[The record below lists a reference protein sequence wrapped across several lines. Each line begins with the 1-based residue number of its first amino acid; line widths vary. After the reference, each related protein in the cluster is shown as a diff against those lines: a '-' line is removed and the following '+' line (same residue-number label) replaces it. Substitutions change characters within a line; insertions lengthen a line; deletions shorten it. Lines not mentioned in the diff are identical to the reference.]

1 MTDSRSRL
9 PSPDVASATV
19 RDRGRRWSPRRW
31 TLWSL
36 PRSALAYV
44 LGVEAAAVLV
54 MVLTLVLGPHGR
66 GWVVAGLLF
75 LGAVTHAEAARHIER
90 VRVSRVDRP
99 FIDLK
104 SMWTFAGL
112 LLVPTGTAL
121 VLVGATFAY
130 WWLRNGQ
137 HHSALHKW
145 IFSWATV
152 VLGTAAAGLV
162 LQGFDIDTLLARAA
176 GPTGLVLIAA
186 AACVRWAVNH
196 GLVVGI
202 LLLTT
207 RDRSVRRHLA
217 SPADTLLGLG
227 ALALGAALA
236 VLAAASPW
244 LVPILLVPV
253 ITLHRG
259 VLLDQFRHAAR
270 TDPKTG
276 LANGAAWAEVAGKE
290 IARARRHGIG
300 LAVLMVD
307 LDEFKA
313 VNDAHGHLV
322 GDEVLR
328 AVAAALS
335 AEVRAYD
342 AVGRFG
348 GEEFVVLLSGVD
360 PPAATHAAERLRA
373 RIGAIDL
380 TVPGMAGV
388 TSRVRGLTAS
398 IGCVPCRPTDTTV
411 EELLTAADAALY
423 RAKRAGRDR
432 TVTADPARP
441 EVGP

>member
-1 MTDSRSRL
+1 MCSSDL
-9 PSPDVASATV
+9 
-19 RDRGRRWSPRRW
+19 
-31 TLWSL
+31 
-36 PRSALAYV
+36 
-44 LGVEAAAVLV
+44 
-54 MVLTLVLGPHGR
+54 
-66 GWVVAGLLF
+66 
-75 LGAVTHAEAARHIER
+75 IER
-90 VRVSRVDRP
+90 VRISPGDKP

-112 LLVPTGTAL
+112 LLTQIGPSL
-121 VLVGATFAY
+121 VLVTAVFAY
-130 WWLRNGQ
+130 WWARNERRPPP
-137 HHSALHKW
+137 HRW

-152 VLGTAAAGLV
+152 VLGTTAAGLLLDGV
-162 LQGFDIDTLLARAA
+162 QRDTLLRVAA
-176 GPTGLVLIAA
+176 GPAGLALIAVA
-186 AACVRWAVNH
+186 ALVRWTVNH

-202 LLLTT
+202 IRLVSPRTSL
-207 RDRSVRRHLA
+207 RRHFA

-253 ITLHRG
+253 IMLHRG
-259 VLLDQFRHAAR
+259 VLVDQFRHAAR

-276 LANGAAWAEVAGKE
+276 LANGAAWAEVAAKE
-290 IARARRHGIG
+290 IARTRRHDGG

-313 VNDAHGHLV
+313 VNDRHGHLV

-360 PPAATHAAERLRA
+360 AEAATLTAERLRG
-373 RIGAIDL
+373 RIAAIDL
-380 TVPGMAGV
+380 TVPTATGTHA
-388 TSRVRGLTAS
+388 RVRGLTAS
-398 IGCVPCRPTDTTV
+398 IGCAPCPDGGRSVDD
-411 EELLTAADAALY
+411 LLAAADGALY
-423 RAKRAGRDR
+423 RAKHAGRNR

-441 EVGP
+441 DVG

>member
-1 MTDSRSRL
+1 VTDSRAR
-9 PSPDVASATV
+9 PSSQDGALATV
-19 RDRGRRWSPRRW
+19 RDRSRRLGPRGW
-31 TLWSL
+31 ALWSL
-36 PRSALAYV
+36 PRGPLAYILVIELAAVAVIVSALT
-44 LGVEAAAVLV
+44 LGTAD
-54 MVLTLVLGPHGR
+54 HG
-66 GWVVAGLLF
+66 WTVAGLLF

-90 VRVSRVDRP
+90 IRISKVDRP

-104 SMWTFAGL
+104 SMWTFAAL
-112 LLVPTGTAL
+112 LLTPTGPTL
-121 VLVGATFAY
+121 VLVCGTFAY
-130 WWLRNGQ
+130 WWVRNGR
-137 HHSALHKW
+137 HHSAPHKW

-152 VLGTAAAGLV
+152 VLGTAAAGLLLPGV
-162 LQGFDIDTLLARAA
+162 EIGTLLPTAA
-176 GPTGLVLIAA
+176 GPLGLVLIAA
-186 AACVRWAVNH
+186 AAIVRWTVNH

-202 LLLTT
+202 LLLTSKE
-207 RDRSVRRHLA
+207 RSLRRHLS

-253 ITLHRG
+253 IMLHRG
-259 VLLDQFRHAAR
+259 VLVDQFRHAAR

-276 LANGAAWAEVAGKE
+276 LANGAAWSEVAAKE
-290 IARARRHGIG
+290 IARAARQDVG

-313 VNDAHGHLV
+313 VNDRHGHLV

-328 AVAAALS
+328 AVAASLS

-360 PPAATHAAERLRA
+360 PAAATVTAERLRS
-373 RIGAIDL
+373 RIGDIDVQ
-380 TVPGMAGV
+380 VPTPIGTLA
-388 TSRVRGLTAS
+388 RVQGLTAS
-398 IGCVPCRPTDTTV
+398 IGCATCSAGSRSVD
-411 EELLTAADAALY
+411 ELLAAADAALY
-423 RAKRAGRDR
+423 RAKRAGRNR
-432 TVTADPARP
+432 TVAADPA
-441 EVGP
+441 

>member
-1 MTDSRSRL
+1 MTTPQARADGAETPQRHHRATALRPSRWALWGLRTPAL
-9 PSPDVASATV
+9 VYVLLVDLAAVA
-19 RDRGRRWSPRRW
+19 
-31 TLWSL
+31 
-36 PRSALAYV
+36 ALAV
-44 LGVEAAAVLV
+44 TVAFSPP
-54 MVLTLVLGPHGR
+54 GPQA
-66 GWVVAGLLF
+66 WVICGLLF
-75 LGAVTHAEAARHIER
+75 VGSALHAEAARHIER
-90 VRVSRVDRP
+90 VRISPGDKP

-112 LLVPTGTAL
+112 LLAQIGPTL
-121 VLVGATFAY
+121 VLVTAVFAY
-130 WWLRNGQ
+130 WWARNERRPPP
-137 HHSALHKW
+137 HRW

-152 VLGTAAAGLV
+152 VLGTTAAGLLLDGV
-162 LQGFDIDTLLARAA
+162 QRDTLLRVAA
-176 GPTGLVLIAA
+176 GPTGLALIAVA
-186 AACVRWAVNH
+186 ALIRWTVNH

-202 LLLTT
+202 IRLVSPTT
-207 RDRSVRRHLA
+207 SLRRQLA
-217 SPADTLLGLG
+217 SPSDTLLGLG

-253 ITLHRG
+253 IMLHRG
-259 VLLDQFRHAAR
+259 VLVDQFRHAAR

-276 LANGAAWAEVAGKE
+276 LANGAAWAEVAAKE
-290 IARARRHGIG
+290 IARARRHDVG

-313 VNDAHGHLV
+313 VNDRHGHLV

-328 AVAAALS
+328 AVAASLS

-360 PPAATHAAERLRA
+360 PAAATLTAERLRG

-380 TVPGMAGV
+380 QVPTAMGALA
-388 TSRVRGLTAS
+388 RVQGLTAS
-398 IGCVPCRPTDTTV
+398 VGCAPCAAGSRSVD
-411 EELLTAADAALY
+411 ELLAAADAALY

-432 TVTADPARP
+432 TVTADPA
-441 EVGP
+441 

>member
-1 MTDSRSRL
+1 MTTPRARPDDAGTPQRHRGAAGRRPDRWALWGL
-9 PSPDVASATV
+9 PRAALVYVLLIDLAAVGAIVATV
-19 RDRGRRWSPRRW
+19 
-31 TLWSL
+31 TLTPPAPQAWL
-36 PRSALAYV
+36 IC
-44 LGVEAAAVLV
+44 
-54 MVLTLVLGPHGR
+54 
-66 GWVVAGLLF
+66 GLLF
-75 LGAVTHAEAARHIER
+75 LGSALHAEAARHIER
-90 VRVSRVDRP
+90 VRISPGDKP

-112 LLVPTGTAL
+112 LLTQIGPSL
-121 VLVGATFAY
+121 VLVTAVFAY
-130 WWLRNGQ
+130 WWARNERRPPP
-137 HHSALHKW
+137 HRW

-152 VLGTAAAGLV
+152 VLGTTAAGLLLDGV
-162 LQGFDIDTLLARAA
+162 QRDTLLRVAA
-176 GPTGLVLIAA
+176 GPTGLALIAVA
-186 AACVRWAVNH
+186 ALVRWTVNH

-202 LLLTT
+202 IRLVSPRTSL
-207 RDRSVRRHLA
+207 RRHFA

-253 ITLHRG
+253 IMLHRG
-259 VLLDQFRHAAR
+259 VLVDQFRHAAR

-276 LANGAAWAEVAGKE
+276 LANGAAWAEVAAKE
-290 IARARRHGIG
+290 IARTRRHDGG

-313 VNDAHGHLV
+313 VNDRHGHLV

-328 AVAAALS
+328 AVAASLS

-360 PPAATHAAERLRA
+360 PEAATLTAERLRD
-373 RIGAIDL
+373 RIAAIDL
-380 TVPGMAGV
+380 HVPTATGGQAHV
-388 TSRVRGLTAS
+388 HGLTAS
-398 IGCVPCRPTDTTV
+398 VGCAPCPDGDRSVDD
-411 EELLTAADAALY
+411 LLAAADEALY

-432 TVTADPARP
+432 TVTADPTRP
-441 EVGP
+441 DVGS